1 VRGSK
6 LPFCVTSLERTFA
19 ARGIPLEAAQ
29 TVLSEDFI
37 RDATLGQ
44 RWSQFL
50 RRTTLAAPLTLEE
63 VLRVV
68 LRFLAP
74 ALTEAE

>member
-1 VRGSK
+1 
-6 LPFCVTSLERTFA
+6 
-19 ARGIPLEAAQ
+19 
-29 TVLSEDFI
+29 LSEDFI